1 VLFLPFFLLAPGGVG
16 FSLWTQAKRHLQI
29 ESVGASLLLA
39 LSKLGVHH
47 VGWIAGKPGSI
58 DVGGRLA
65 DVVATLSSLVAVAL
79 VLLVAREFWR
89 GRDDDGRLCTAW
101 AAAVTA
107 FTVFGKVLSPQ
118 YLTWIVALVPLGAGR
133 RGVYACATLLV
144 ALALTQ
150 PEYFLG
156 DHGLRDQDWT
166 VWLLLARNGLLV
178 GTFALLYASLR
189 APRERVT
196 T

>member
-1 VLFLPFFLLAPGGVG
+1 
-16 FSLWTQAKRHLQI
+16 
-29 ESVGASLLLA
+29 
-39 LSKLGVHH
+39 
-47 VGWIAGKPGSI
+47 
-58 DVGGRLA
+58 
-65 DVVATLSSLVAVAL
+65 
-79 VLLVAREFWR
+79 
-89 GRDDDGRLCTAW
+89 
-101 AAAVTA
+101 
-107 FTVFGKVLSPQ
+107 
-118 YLTWIVALVPLGAGR
+118 
-133 RGVYACATLLV
+133 VYACATLLV